1 MAIPK
6 FRLMSTLGVLAPLR
20 DRILPEYE
28 QSRGVS
34 LEVVFNPT
42 NVLTDRVASGERA
55 DVIIAISDM
64 VRGLAANGILSTR
77 SIRDLASTTVGLA
90 KAASSPYLMINTK
103 QEFISCMLSARS
115 IVFSQTG
122 ASGVFFRSLIERLG
136 ISEQIL
142 AKAKIIPQGLTA
154 EHILSGDADLA
165 VQQMSELLAVS
176 GVDVIGP
183 FPSELNHTTIFTAA
197 AFVENEGSSDVADF
211 LEFITSDFAQKCY
224 LEGGL
229 DVPTV
234 MAGAGAI

>member
-6 FRLMSTLGVLAPLR
+6 IRLMSTLGVLAPLR
-20 DRILPEYE
+20 ERILPEYE
-28 QSRGVS
+28 RSRGIS
-34 LEVVFNPT
+34 LDVIFNPT
-42 NVLTDRVASGERA
+42 NVLADRVDAGERV

-64 VRGLAANGILSTR
+64 VRGLANKGILSAR

-90 KAASSPYLMINTK
+90 KAAGSPDVTIDSE

-122 ASGVFFRSLIERLG
+122 ASGVFFRALIERLG
-136 ISEQIL
+136 IAEQVL

-154 EHILSGDADLA
+154 EHILTGEVEFA

-183 FPSELNHTTIFTAA
+183 FPAELNHKTIFTAA
-197 AFVENEGSSDVADF
+197 AFAEQESSGVVADF
-211 LEFITSDFAQKCY
+211 LSFITSDFARKSY
-224 LEGGL
+224 LAGAL
-229 DVPTV
+229 DVPRSQDN
-234 MAGAGAI
+234 AGAD